1 MGRLYRGYGLRPEWR
16 GGGALGLRD
25 GLIGGGQLPQ
35 GSRSPMFAA
44 IEEGFTRPFRGLTT
58 DGRPVEG
65 LFPLRETPCDTRP
78 AVDAATSFL
87 DCLDPGQRAAAVRP
101 LEVAERR
108 VWTNAF
114 AFWEP
119 WGVCLEQLTPAQ
131 REAAMGTVGA
141 CLSSRGLEL
150 TRTVMRLNEA
160 LGELIDALQDSLRE
174 WMYWLTIF
182 GTPSPTEPW
191 GWQLMGHHLIYNCL
205 IRGSQM
211 VLTPAFLGAEPSRHD
226 EGPYAGLSAFDEEQ
240 DRALAVV
247 SALTAAQR
255 ERAILFPSMLS
266 AELPP
271 ALTSR
276 DEGRHRGGAG
286 RDNAVVP
293 YEGIPAAELS
303 EGQRRALLA
312 LVQTYVGRLAEDHA
326 AEKMAEVH
334 RHLGDTYFCWIGP
347 HEKGEPFYYK
357 VHSPVLWIE
366 FDNHPGIFLDNDEP
380 EPFHV
385 HTIVRTPNGNDYGM
399 DLLRQHYE
407 RFHAGTAAPR

>member
-1 MGRLYRGYGLRPEWR
+1 
-16 GGGALGLRD
+16 
-25 GLIGGGQLPQ
+25 
-35 GSRSPMFAA
+35 MFAA
-44 IEEGFTRPFRGLTT
+44 IEESFTRPFRGLTT
-58 DGRPVEG
+58 DGRLAEG
-65 LFPLRETPCDTRP
+65 LFPLRESPCDTRA
-78 AVDAATSFL
+78 AVGAATSFL
-87 DCLDPGQRAAAVRP
+87 DCLDPEQRAAAARP
-101 LEVAERR
+101 LGAAERR

-119 WGVCLEQLTPAQ
+119 WGVCLDHLTPAQ
-131 REAAMGTVGA
+131 REAAMTTVGA
-141 CLSSRGLEL
+141 CLSSRGLAL

-182 GTPSPTEPW
+182 GMPSTTEPW

-205 IRGSQM
+205 IRGTQM
-211 VLTPAFLGAEPSRHD
+211 VLTPAFLGAEPSSHD
-226 EGPYAGLSAFDEEQ
+226 EGPYAGLRAFDEER
-240 DRALAVV
+240 DRGLALVR
-247 SALTAAQR
+247 ALTASQR
-255 ERAILFPSMLS
+255 ERAILYRAMRN
-266 AELPP
+266 ADLPP
-271 ALTSR
+271 ALNSR

-303 EGQRRALLA
+303 DGQRGVLRAL
-312 LVQTYVGRLAEDHA
+312 VETYVGRLAEDHA
-326 AEKMAEVH
+326 AEKMAEVD
-334 RHLGDTYFCWIGP
+334 RHLGDTHFCWIGP
-347 HEKGEPFYYK
+347 DEEGRPFYYK
-357 VHSPVLWIE
+357 VHGPVLWIE

-407 RFHAGTAAPR
+407 RFHAGTPATR

>member
-1 MGRLYRGYGLRPEWR
+1 MGRLYHGYGLRPEWR
-16 GGGALGLRD
+16 GGGALALRD
-25 GLIGGGQLPQ
+25 GLIGGGALPP
-35 GSRSPMFAA
+35 GARSPMFAA
-44 IEEGFTRPFRGLTT
+44 IEETFTRPFRGLTA
-58 DGRPVEG
+58 DGRLVEG
-65 LFPLRETPCDTRP
+65 LFPLRETPCDTRA

-87 DCLDPGQRAAAVRP
+87 ACLDPEQRGAAARP
-101 LEVAERR
+101 LEAAERR

-119 WGVCLEQLTPAQ
+119 WGVCLEHLTPAQ
-131 REAAMGTVGA
+131 REAAMATVGA
-141 CLSSRGLEL
+141 CLSARGFAL

-160 LGELIDALQDSLRE
+160 LGELIDALRDSLRE

-182 GTPSPTEPW
+182 GTPSSTEPW

-211 VLTPAFLGAEPSRHD
+211 VLTPAFLGAEPSWHD
-226 EGPYAGLSAFDEEQ
+226 EGPYAGLRAFDEER

-247 SALTAAQR
+247 RALTPAQR
-255 ERAILFPSMLS
+255 ERAVLYRSIRS
-266 AELPP
+266 ADLPP
-271 ALTSR
+271 TLTSR

-286 RDNAVVP
+286 RDDVVVP
-293 YEGIPAAELS
+293 YEGIPGAELS
-303 EGQRRALLA
+303 DGQRRVLRALIE
-312 LVQTYVGRLAEDHA
+312 TYVGRLAEDHA
-326 AEKMAEVH
+326 AEKMAEVD
-334 RHLGDTYFCWIGP
+334 RHLAGTHFCWIGP
-347 HEKGEPFYYK
+347 QEEGRAFYYK

-407 RFHAGTAAPR
+407 RFHAGAPAPP